1 LFFSLYVPVV
11 VIVVVLFVDTSRYV
25 TSRHVFPF
33 DCLRLP
39 NDSHPN
45 LHLHNTSVLTS
56 VELASFVV
64 FGSAPSGIQVFCD
77 VTRCRSVTGLLH
89 ASAALSETPLRLD
102 GRITETL
109 TVLYCVLLVPPLVTR
124 I

>member
-1 LFFSLYVPVV
+1 MFFSLYVPVV
-11 VIVVVLFVDTSRYV
+11 VIIVDTSRHV

-64 FGSAPSGIQVFCD
+64 FGSAPLGIQVFCD
-77 VTRCRSVTGLLH
+77 VTRCRSVPGLLH

-102 GRITETL
+102 GPQSRSSETL
-109 TVLYCVLLVPPLVTR
+109 TVLYCVLLVPRLVLTR